1 MTIFEISILIH
12 LLILLLIYGLYT
24 LDDYHHTLWV
34 SKAVKGLDQYDKQL
48 YFIFTTSLYYI
59 AISSLIWLVE

>member
-12 LLILLLIYGLYT
+12 LLIVLLIYGLYT

-34 SKAVKGLDQYDKQL
+34 AKTVKWLDQYDKQL
-48 YFIFTTSLYYI
+48 YFIFTTSLYYT